1 MKIRNPFKDN
11 WGRWK
16 DDISIKEKF
25 IWNLVSV
32 MVGMAF
38 GLALANFIF
47 QRNEKT
53 NSTITIEMK
62 IGILILSFVFTLGI
76 MYGAINMFIKFGL
89 FRNPFKDKWGRWK
102 DDVSRK
108 EQIIWNFFI
117 IMGGLILVNILREFI
132 SNNI

>member
-1 MKIRNPFKDN
+1 
-11 WGRWK
+11 
-16 DDISIKEKF
+16 
-25 IWNLVSV
+25 
-32 MVGMAF
+32 
-38 GLALANFIF
+38 
-47 QRNEKT
+47 
-53 NSTITIEMK
+53 MK
-62 IGILILSFVFTLGI
+62 IGILILSVVFTFGI
-76 MYGAINMFIKFGL
+76 LYGAIIMFIKFGP

>member
-1 MKIRNPFKDN
+1 
-11 WGRWK
+11 
-16 DDISIKEKF
+16 
-25 IWNLVSV
+25 
-32 MVGMAF
+32 
-38 GLALANFIF
+38 
-47 QRNEKT
+47 
-53 NSTITIEMK
+53 MK
-62 IGILILSFVFTLGI
+62 IGILILLGIFSVSI
-76 MYGAINMFIKFGL
+76 MYGTIIMVIKFGL